1 MQFGGEEM
9 RRNLVPLI
17 AIFGGVTLILVAI
30 SMQGELGSF
39 LSISAFVIVIV
50 GSFAALMVSYPLKDL
65 MAVPIIIKQI
75 FEAPM
80 DNRKEMINLFAK
92 LSKKSRR
99 EGILSLEDDIREV
112 DDDFLERGIQMVI
125 DGIEPETIEDILQLE
140 MEATEKRHSS
150 GQKIFKSWGDYAPA
164 FGMIGTLIGLIVMLS
179 DLNDSSAIG
188 IGMAT
193 ALITTFYGAL
203 FANLILLPI
212 ANNLKVQTEEELF
225 TREMMIE
232 GILAIQAGNNPR
244 IVEERL
250 TTYLSPSE
258 RKENANVNE
267 NMETVSENG

>member
-1 MQFGGEEM
+1 M

-17 AIFGGVTLILVAI
+17 AIFGGITLILVAI

-112 DDDFLERGIQMVI
+112 NDDFLERGIQMVI

-258 RKENANVNE
+258 RKENRNVNE